1 MLKTVPRITE
11 RKGSM
16 TLSIP
21 LLRRDHVHFSLIL
34 DMLDRQADALE
45 NGDKK
50 AEPIIALGL
59 KYFRDYPRKVHHPM
73 EDAIYGILRHHM
85 ERGVDKL
92 FNALEEHAELH
103 QELAAVSAAASSL
116 ARKDD
121 AAVAGFCARLRKFTT
136 RERRHMEMEEA
147 YLYPAAVHMLTPEE
161 WASVA
166 ASCSSE
172 KDPIFSDEI
181 ADSFDRLFAEIL
193 MRDFATR
200 DEHA

>member
-1 MLKTVPRITE
+1 
-11 RKGSM
+11 M

-34 DMLDRQADALE
+34 DMLDRQANALE
-45 NGDKK
+45 GGDKK
-50 AEPIIALGL
+50 AAAIISLGL

-85 ERGVDKL
+85 VRGADKV

-103 QELAAVSAAASSL
+103 QELAAVSAAAGSL
-116 ARKDD
+116 ADND
-121 AAVAGFCARLRKFTT
+121 EGAVGGFCERLRKFTA
-136 RERRHMEMEEA
+136 RERQHMEMEEA

-161 WASVA
+161 WASAA
-166 ASCSSE
+166 ASCSSD

-200 DEHA
+200 NDQA